1 EGGVGQ
7 QKLFGGVVIAVAQ
20 LGSPQV
26 VHFAQGLLGQTL
38 QGFFRGNTLFFSEGV
53 GVFQQPLYLIRMQL
67 PVVGVDV
74 EGGGSA
80 LCASDGTQGGAGDHA
95 QSLLY
100 RCGQGWVFE
109 QAVQLRHDAR
119 ADQCASGA
127 GQIAADCA
135 QCQVASDAVFAA
147 FGPFQGSFY
156 IATCKRLALLL
167 YGIIGPCLRRLF
179 AEFLGDG
186 DVGIQFPLYPIGV
199 EDGIDASGGVAGAH
213 LGVASHAANTC
224 AGDGVCAVAVFGI
237 AGRARGLTGV
247 VLGATANA
255 G

>member
-1 EGGVGQ
+1 CILAIDVHVCNIKVHFRPQQLLSSGSKQFLGVANVVGEGGVGQ

-100 RCGQGWVFE
+100 RCGQGWV
-109 QAVQLRHDAR
+109 
-119 ADQCASGA
+119 
-127 GQIAADCA
+127 
-135 QCQVASDAVFAA
+135 
-147 FGPFQGSFY
+147 
-156 IATCKRLALLL
+156 
-167 YGIIGPCLRRLF
+167 
-179 AEFLGDG
+179 
-186 DVGIQFPLYPIGV
+186 
-199 EDGIDASGGVAGAH
+199 
-213 LGVASHAANTC
+213 
-224 AGDGVCAVAVFGI
+224 
-237 AGRARGLTGV
+237 
-247 VLGATANA
+247 
-255 G
+255 